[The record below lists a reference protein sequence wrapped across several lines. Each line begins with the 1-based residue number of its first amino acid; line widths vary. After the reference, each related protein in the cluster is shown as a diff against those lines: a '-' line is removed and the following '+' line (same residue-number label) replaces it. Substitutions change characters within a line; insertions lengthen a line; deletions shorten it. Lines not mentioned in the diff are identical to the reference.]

1 MKPKENNLEKN
12 ISRLVKL
19 AGDADKPSEA
29 FADSVVKNALDELK
43 GAGRTREG
51 GDKFI
56 GIKWKRTL
64 PWAAV
69 ILVVCGIGFGILI
82 SNAGKTGETTGVDFS
97 GGPNEL
103 VVKDSEVELVVEETS
118 LPTEFVADEAYES
131 LKVSKN
137 LDAFL
142 KQSEPNDNMLL
153 AARAARPVDMKK
165 PKPVDMLRAARAAK
179 PKDMGK
185 PKPIDINIAMSH
197 GPVKDGL
204 AAFLICERNQF
215 KLDQPIPLLYGIVYN
230 GPDESMAVPAPNPA
244 VDPSNRSWFSIT
256 GPDGNDVPYMGVYAT
271 FPRLSPK
278 DVLRLK
284 RRNFHGRLTPNI
296 RGNFKL
302 STPGIYTIKWHYKIG
317 DGSGGSWWTG
327 HLVSNE
333 IQIEIVK

>member
-1 MKPKENNLEKN
+1 MKSKENNLENN

-19 AGDADKPSEA
+19 AGDSNEPSKA
-29 FADSVVKNALDELK
+29 FADSVMKNALDELK
-43 GAGRTREG
+43 GTKTGRGREG
-51 GDKFI
+51 SDKFI
-56 GIKWKRTL
+56 KANRKRTL
-64 PWAAV
+64 FWAAV
-69 ILVVCGIGFGILI
+69 VLVVCGIGSGILI
-82 SNAGKTGETTGVDFS
+82 FNAGKTGERIGVDFS

-103 VVKDSEVELVVEETS
+103 LVKDSRVELVVEETS
-118 LPTEFVADEAYES
+118 LPTKFVADEAYES

-142 KQSEPNDNMLL
+142 KQSEPNYNMLL
-153 AARAARPVDMKK
+153 AAAAKPVDMVKPKPVDMKK
-165 PKPVDMLRAARAAK
+165 PVDM
-179 PKDMGK
+179 
-185 PKPIDINIAMSH
+185 NIGMSH

-204 AAFLICERNQF
+204 AAFLICERNKF
-215 KLDQPIPLLYGIVYN
+215 NLEQPIPLLYGIVYN

-296 RGNFKL
+296 RDYFKL
-302 STPGIYTIKWHYKIG
+302 CTPGIYTIKWHYQIG
-317 DGSGGSWWTG
+317 SIVGDSCWVG